1 MITKKL
7 FKEDVYLRKSEAE
20 VLSSDAESRT
30 LVLDRTLF
38 FPEGGGQTC
47 DSGYIDDL
55 LVTNVYEKDGVV
67 YHNVAVDNLDVLPK
81 AGDKVVLVLDWGRRF
96 DNMQRHCGEHILSG
110 VFFRE
115 CGAVNRGFHM
125 GENYM
130 TIDMNLEE
138 DPSGR
143 NPRPEKIDWPLAMD
157 IEKSANEIIWQN
169 VPVTVRNF
177 DNRKEASGLPLRK
190 ALAIDEE
197 ISIVCV
203 GDIHD
208 PADCVACCGT
218 HPSTSG
224 QVGSIKILKVENYK
238 GMYRIYFEAG
248 ARALTLFDKSHDV
261 LMSIGNRYSAGLED
275 ILDKMAAAETKN
287 KKTRDAL
294 YVLKQS
300 VTGSRV
306 AEIEALLDSASRDN
320 SIIIREYDDMSVD
333 DLLNIGRPLIDK
345 IRKLLIIAAPSE
357 NTLLLF
363 SDGKSI
369 DCGRLVKE
377 NAPIYQGKGGGSR
390 QNARAIFPKKESMD
404 VFVDLL
410 EKHLR

>member
-1 MITKKL
+1 MTTKKL
-7 FKEDVYLRKSEAE
+7 FKEDVYLRRSEAS
-20 VLSSDAESRT
+20 VVSSDTKNRT

-38 FPEGGGQTC
+38 FPEGGGQGC
-47 DSGYIDDL
+47 DSGYINDL
-55 LVTNVYEKDGVV
+55 LITHVYEKDGVV
-67 YHNVAVDNLDVLPK
+67 YHSVAVDNLDVLPK
-81 AGDKVVLVLDWGRRF
+81 TGDKVMLILDWGRRF

-138 DPSGR
+138 EPSGR
-143 NPRPEKIDWPLAMD
+143 KPRPDKIDWPLAME
-157 IEKSANEIIWQN
+157 IERSANEIIWQN

-177 DNRKEASGLPLRK
+177 DSRKEASGLPLRK

-203 GDIHD
+203 GDIND

-248 ARALTLFDKSHDV
+248 ARALALFDKSHDV
-261 LMSIGNRYSAGLED
+261 LMSIGSRYSAGLED
-275 ILDKMAAAETKN
+275 ILDKMAAAEMKN

-300 VTGSRV
+300 VTASRV
-306 AEIEALLDSASRDN
+306 AEIEALLDSASRE
-320 SIIIREYDDMSVD
+320 SRIIIREYEDMPVD
-333 DLLNIGRPLIDK
+333 DLLNIGRPLAEK
-345 IRKLLIIAAPSE
+345 IRKLLIIAAPAE

-363 SDGKSI
+363 SDGKSV
-369 DCGRLVKE
+369 DCGKLVKE
-377 NAPIYQGKGGGSR
+377 NAPIYQGKGGGSK
-390 QNARAIFPKKESMD
+390 QNARAIFPKKESMNI
-404 VFVDLL
+404 FMDLL